1 MFETVST
8 NGAAILTMLLLWSTL
23 VGLVVYV
30 YMGQKV
36 ADLKQKVDVLDWYA
50 YYSDREI
57 EKMMD
62 EMHILRAEVEGK
74 GEYIRV
80 LCQRL
85 DASDG

>member
-8 NGAAILTMLLLWSTL
+8 NGAAIATMLLLWSTL

-50 YYSDREI
+50 YYSDRDI
-57 EKMMD
+57 EKMLD

-74 GEYIRV
+74 SEFIRV
-80 LCQRL
+80 LCERL
-85 DASDG
+85 EASDG